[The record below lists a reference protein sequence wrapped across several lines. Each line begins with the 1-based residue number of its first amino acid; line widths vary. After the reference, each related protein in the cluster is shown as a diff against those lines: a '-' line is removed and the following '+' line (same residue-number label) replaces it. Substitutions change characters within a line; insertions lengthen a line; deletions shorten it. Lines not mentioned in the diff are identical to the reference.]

1 MKRQTQG
8 HRRVTKAGMVKPP
21 RIFHEKTPTTLFNS
35 SRRDTADA
43 APLATYTPYR
53 GRRPPP
59 PSICVGSPLFGGRG
73 LCLDFLL
80 QRPVRSA
87 EHAHARRLVSRNFQL
102 FGVLEEDACV
112 RELRGHV
119 DWRAACASGGCEA
132 CELCGV
138 YSSSRAAG
146 WLRRARAHRGLRT
159 PPSFSARRSRSDG
172 TAVPRTRPRGCLRC
186 RR

>member
-21 RIFHEKTPTTLFNS
+21 RIFHEKTPTTLFLEPARHG
-35 SRRDTADA
+35 RRGPASD
-43 APLATYTPYR
+43 LHRR

-119 DWRAACASGGCEA
+119 DWRAACASGGREA

-138 YSSSRAAG
+138 SSSSRAAG
-146 WLRRARAHRGLRT
+146 WLRRERAHRGLRT

-172 TAVPRTRPRGCLRC
+172 TAVPRTRPRDCLP
-186 RR
+186 RRR